1 MPNLLPSPLLQ
12 KHEAEVMLR
21 MGETG
26 GKIWEHPRH
35 PRWAVQAHA
44 YHKAVNDLWNLKA
57 EACAAD
63 IEYHILRQ
71 KLWKL
76 DTGDRAYNPEYRGVI
91 RYAEDAMYYA
101 EDVLEAAKK
110 AYEEGVRKAD
120 ELLVS
125 WEKYRR
131 EQFGY

>member
-1 MPNLLPSPLLQ
+1 
-12 KHEAEVMLR
+12 

-44 YHKAVNDLWNLKA
+44 YHEAANALRILKA

-76 DTGDRAYNPEYRGVI
+76 EEGDRLYNPEYRGVI
-91 RYAEDAMYYA
+91 GEAQEALYDAQDA
-101 EDVLEAAKK
+101 LEAAKK
-110 AYEEGVRKAD
+110 AYDEGVRKAD
-120 ELLVS
+120 ELLVT

-131 EQFGY
+131 ERWGY